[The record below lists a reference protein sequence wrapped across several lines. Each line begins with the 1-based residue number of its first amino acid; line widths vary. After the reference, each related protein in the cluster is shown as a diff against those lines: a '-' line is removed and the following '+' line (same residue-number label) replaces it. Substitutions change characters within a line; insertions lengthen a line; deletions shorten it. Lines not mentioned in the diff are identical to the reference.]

1 MGISLLWFVK
11 LITTMVANSTL
22 IQTVTPEEL
31 SELLRPIIREELSL
45 LQTQI
50 PTNEYLSRQQA
61 ADRLHIT
68 LPTLHDYTRKGI
80 IQGLR
85 IGGRVLYSEEAIR
98 EAVKAIPTMKYRR

>member
-1 MGISLLWFVK
+1 MI
-11 LITTMVANSTL
+11 ANSTL
-22 IQTVTPEEL
+22 ILNVTPQEF
-31 SELLRPIIREELSL
+31 SEILRPIIREELSL
-45 LQTQI
+45 LQTKS
-50 PTNEYLSRQQA
+50 PANEYLSRQQA

-85 IGGRVLYSEEAIR
+85 IGGRVLYSEEAVR